1 MRWERSWKE
10 KWMLLIQLLSSVQM
24 LIFHYR
30 AKQARHSLYPLKEE
44 NAKWTN
50 RCRMTREG
58 DDLTWL
64 PPLSPRLCWEESNTS
79 SLRLHPKV
87 NRLLLMLP
95 NPAGWQKM
103 GFLKQMCNYQ
113 EKRKRETL
121 YTSEM
126 EFLKIKRMKTCTQTR
141 ESGSRLWNRTLFK
154 KRQAG
159 TLCPESTKY

>member
-1 MRWERSWKE
+1 MNAPHTASFF
-10 KWMLLIQLLSSVQM
+10 SSNAYFSLQGKASKTQIINVSRQ
-24 LIFHYR
+24 F
-30 AKQARHSLYPLKEE
+30 SLYPLKEE